1 MHRSKLISIY
11 SKCRNEGNW
20 SNCKKQINFCANLLL
35 KTKAEYLQNL
45 NVKDLPEKKNWKA
58 IKLCFSNKV
67 LSLSKLMLKE
77 KNRLITEEKEL
88 ATVIN
93 TFFVSINADQDI
105 QKDNDSS

>member
-20 SNCKKQINFCANLLL
+20 SNCKKQRNFCANLLL

-45 NVKDLPEKKNWKA
+45 NVKDLPDKKNWKA

-93 TFFVSINADQDI
+93 TFFCQHKCGSRYTEG
-105 QKDNDSS
+105 